1 MAVIPYDKLVRDRIP
16 EILAQVGKEC
26 VTETLSDDY
35 YLVMLDSKL
44 DEELAEYHADPCLEE
59 LADLLE
65 VLRACAL
72 ARGYTLEKLEE
83 ERAAKA
89 AARGGFSQKLLLRA
103 VIEKV

>member
-44 DEELAEYHADPCLEE
+44 DEELA
-59 LADLLE
+59 DLLE

-72 ARGYTLEKLEE
+72 ARGYTLEELEE